1 MQESKSTLP
10 RSSAQAYYGSYY
22 DELVQA
28 MELLETSVS
37 DMEQDLLEQI
47 GRDPIEYIKSRIKTP
62 ASMEEKITRLRKKG
76 ADISGPED
84 LYDGC
89 GLRFVCTFID
99 DVYHIRNWLV
109 NRPDIMVI
117 AEKDYIRHPKES
129 GYRSHHL
136 QVRVRIDV
144 GKWVNAEI
152 QLRTLVMD
160 SWAQLEHQLRYKKH
174 LLNANMMAHE
184 LKRCADEMASTDLN
198 LMTIR
203 DRIVYE
209 DVKGD
214 PDETLDC

>member
-1 MQESKSTLP
+1 MQESKDVLP
-10 RSSAQAYYGSYY
+10 RSAAHAYYGGYY
-22 DELVQA
+22 EELVQA

-37 DMEQDLLEQI
+37 DMEQDLLEQT
-47 GRDPIEYIKSRIKTP
+47 GRNPIEYIKSRIKTP
-62 ASMEEKITRLRKKG
+62 ESMEEKITRLRKKG
-76 ADISGPED
+76 ANISGPED

-99 DVYHIRNWLV
+99 DIYRIRNWLV

-174 LLNANMMAHE
+174 LLNAHMMAHE

-209 DVKGD
+209 DVKGES
-214 PDETLDC
+214 DETADC